1 MVLQKASQSSTSQVA
16 IKCLEAGIW
25 GAYKNIMI
33 NLDDVV
39 NDKTK
44 QEIAGKARKLLETS
58 ETMSSRLLAALEK

>member
-1 MVLQKASQSSTSQVA
+1 MKILHKNCELQVA
-16 IKCLEAGIW
+16 IRCVETGIW

-33 NLDDVV
+33 NLDDVI

-44 QEIAGKARKLLETS
+44 QEIAAKARKLLETS